1 MITLVCNF
9 TGATLDAGFEF
20 KEDGGFRLFIGLM
33 TGGADDDPTSS
44 SSSSSS
50 DGSLKLK
57 FPAAD
62 LVGVGSGVVME
73 AGAELLAG
81 REGGGGADFV
91 VGGGGNETLGGGGGG
106 LLLPKLAA
114 AAAAAPDF
122 EEAFTCCPISSS
134 SSSSLLSSSNPAKA
148 INPPAGPPFF
158 AETPKTPILAPEP
171 VDDDDDDDEGAVAGD
186 IGIESLLSLSPLS
199 PLLDRRPVA
208 RETADFKKR
217 HGVFGLLS
225 PFDAE
230 RGGEGGSV
238 SS

>member
-1 MITLVCNF
+1 VTTLVCNF

-20 KEDGGFRLFIGLM
+20 NDEGGFRLFIGLM
-33 TGGADDDPTSS
+33 TGGAEDDPKSS

-81 REGGGGADFV
+81 REGGGGGADF
-91 VGGGGNETLGGGGGG
+91 VGGGGKETLGGGG

-122 EEAFTCCPISSS
+122 EEAFTCCSISSS
-134 SSSSLLSSSNPAKA
+134 SSSSLLSSSKPAKA

-158 AETPKTPILAPEP
+158 AETPKTPILAPETD
-171 VDDDDDDDEGAVAGD
+171 DDDDDDDEGAVTGD

-208 RETADFKKR
+208 RETADFRKR

>member
-9 TGATLDAGFEF
+9 AGATLDEGFEF
-20 KEDGGFRLFIGLM
+20 KEDGGLRLFIGLM

-91 VGGGGNETLGGGGGG
+91 GGGGNETLGGGGGG

-114 AAAAAPDF
+114 VAAPDF
-122 EEAFTCCPISSS
+122 EEALTCCPISSS

-171 VDDDDDDDEGAVAGD
+171 VDDDDDDEGAVAGD

-230 RGGEGGSV
+230 RGGEGGSA